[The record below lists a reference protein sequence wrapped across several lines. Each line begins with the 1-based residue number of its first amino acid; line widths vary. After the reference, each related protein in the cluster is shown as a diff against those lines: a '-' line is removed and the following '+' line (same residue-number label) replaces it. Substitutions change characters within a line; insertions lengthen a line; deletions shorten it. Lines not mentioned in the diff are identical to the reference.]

1 MAYVPETA
9 ARVLEQLMEGHSL
22 RKIAEDPAMPKP
34 SAVCNWAS
42 GRDPGAVAD
51 DFPDRYLNARRV
63 QADVRFDELIDT
75 ARSAP
80 PDQVSVNKARL
91 LIDTMKWSL
100 AKQYRE
106 KYGDHSSVEH
116 STPAGSPFEVKGETA
131 SLVGALSTDALAS
144 IKAAVWGS
152 VQGVDSVEDVG
163 ERGVRKPRKNRQ
175 VGP

>member
-1 MAYVPETA
+1 MAYNVA
-9 ARVLEQLMEGHSL
+9 IAQRVLEQLMEGHSL
-22 RKIAEDPAMPKP
+22 RQIAEDPAMPKP

-100 AKQYRE
+100 SKQYRE
-106 KYGDHSSVEH
+106 KYGDHSQVEH
-116 STPAGSPFEVKGETA
+116 STPPGSPFAVTSDTA
-131 SLVGALSTDALAS
+131 AVVGALSPDALAA
-144 IKAAVWGS
+144 IKAAVWSS
-152 VQGVDSVEDVG
+152 VQDVGSDEDVS
-163 ERGVRKPRKNRQ
+163 ERGIRRPRKNRQ
-175 VGP
+175 G